1 MKKNK
6 KSHAV
11 KVKILGFILMLMAL
25 FSLVFVNLMIAK
37 DNGFIIRF
45 IEYEIGLEYRL
56 LAPTFAWLWAT
67 LLTILIACWVVRIRT
82 MLWMGKYEIERMD
95 ASVAV
100 KITNK
105 DNKIRELSQKVQV
118 LEKEKQGLAKANHA
132 ACVMIRQAL
141 NIATNPNKKYIYPIK
156 KESTA

>member
-1 MKKNK
+1 MKKKNK
-6 KSHAV
+6 SHAI

-25 FSLVFVNLMIAK
+25 FALVTINLIIAK

-45 IEYEIGLEYRL
+45 IEHEIGFEYRL
-56 LAPTFAWLWAT
+56 LAPTFAWLWGT
-67 LLTILIACWVVRIRT
+67 LLTILIACWIVRIRT
-82 MLWMGKYEIERMD
+82 ISWMCQLEIERMD
-95 ASVAV
+95 TTVAI
-100 KITNK
+100 KITNR

-118 LEKEKQGLAKANHA
+118 LEKEKQGLEKANHA